1 VGISMI
7 FSGATRL
14 MLSLAARSLVTKLA

>member
-14 MLSLAARSLVTKLA
+14 MLSLAARGLVTKLA